1 MVCPH
6 HGELLQEMSA
16 EGLSAE
22 GLSAEWLLV
31 EGLSAEGLS
40 AERIASPEAAALARV
55 VCTPWLARQVWRV
68 LRVLQEES
76 ERLALW

>member
-6 HGELLQEMSA
+6 HGESPQEMSA
-16 EGLSAE
+16 K
-22 GLSAEWLLV
+22 WLLV
-31 EGLSAEGLS
+31 EGLLAEGLS
-40 AERIASPEAAALARV
+40 AERIASPEAAVLARV
-55 VCTPWLARQVWRV
+55 VCTPWLAWRVWRV

>member
-6 HGELLQEMSA
+6 HGESLQDMSA
-16 EGLSAE
+16 
-22 GLSAEWLLV
+22 

-40 AERIASPEAAALARV
+40 AERIASPEAAVLARV
-55 VCTPWLARQVWRV
+55 VCTPQLARQVWRV
-68 LRVLQEES
+68 LRVLQEKS

>member
-1 MVCPH
+1 
-6 HGELLQEMSA
+6 MSA

-31 EGLSAEGLS
+31 EGLSAE
-40 AERIASPEAAALARV
+40 RIASPEAAALARV
-55 VCTPWLARQVWRV
+55 VSTLWLAQQVWRV
-68 LRVLQEES
+68 LRVLQES